1 MATQAANLFPVW
13 LVMGATAAVVHPPSL
28 IWFKREYTTQGL
40 ALTMM
45 AMGTTLTIDVRL
57 CLAATQRILIHAK

>member
-1 MATQAANLFPVW
+1 
-13 LVMGATAAVVHPPSL
+13 MGATAAVVHPPSL